1 MRPAVFSAAS
11 SYPDGSGRQWL
22 AAMQFSSHS
31 YCSPPGGWARAVC
44 DRRFCPVRGD
54 VLRDCRSACIDQR
67 QRVAVAFVARAGSA
81 NPYRSNGPAR
91 CSRSGARHSGC
102 TRHLFHC
109 HRADYM
115 GRAMSVPLRVAPRG
129 PLPDDADVY
138 RSIGPFDA
146 QSVPR
151 GLLGKHDL
159 KPGAWARLCVTAGS
173 VRFVWDDSAGGS
185 ELLTAGVE
193 MIVPPCVPHHL
204 ELCGPL
210 EFTIHFCA
218 ET

>member
-1 MRPAVFSAAS
+1 MSMP
-11 SYPDGSGRQWL
+11 
-22 AAMQFSSHS
+22 
-31 YCSPPGGWARAVC
+31 
-44 DRRFCPVRGD
+44 RRVG
-54 VLRDCRSACIDQR
+54 
-67 QRVAVAFVARAGSA
+67 
-81 NPYRSNGPAR
+81 
-91 CSRSGARHSGC
+91 
-102 TRHLFHC
+102 
-109 HRADYM
+109 
-115 GRAMSVPLRVAPRG
+115 PRG
-129 PLPDDADVY
+129 PLPDDAHVY

-173 VRFVWDDSAGGS
+173 VKFVWDDSAGGS